1 MAQPLS
7 QGKASPVWTKAKA
20 RHVLLVCGIISSVLY
35 LAADV
40 LGGIRYDGYSF
51 TSQAVSELMATGAPS
66 ESVVDPIFIAYGVF
80 ALAFGVGVVWEGA
93 GRSRDLQISGG
104 LLIGYAAI
112 GFTGPTLFEMHPR
125 GAAGSASDLPH
136 IIVAGVLVLLLL
148 LVIGF
153 GAFSLGRR
161 FRVYS
166 FATVATMIVLGAASA
181 PYGARLAAGLPTPGF
196 GIVERITIYA
206 SMLWIAA
213 FAVALVRRGEI
224 GGDDQAV
231 SQRR

>member
-1 MAQPLS
+1 MDES
-7 QGKASPVWTKAKA
+7 QDKKCLAA
-20 RHVLLVCGIISSVLY
+20 CGIISSVLY

-51 TSQAVSELMATGAPS
+51 TSQAVSELMAIGAPS

-80 ALAFGVGVVWEGA
+80 ALAFGVGVFWEGG
-93 GRSRDLQISGG
+93 GRTRVLQISGG

-136 IIVAGVLVLLLL
+136 IMVTAVLVLLLL
-148 LVIGF
+148 LAIGF

-161 FRVYS
+161 FLVYS
-166 FATVATMIVLGAASA
+166 FATIGTMIVLGAASA

-224 GGDDQAV
+224 GADDHAV